1 MCVAPVSVKL
11 TVTMPKIKR
20 YNHRR
25 SINLSEELKL
35 KLQIMSEL
43 SGVNEIEV
51 IRIAIAEHWNAQ
63 YGDFDLEEY
72 KHKQTLGS

>member
-1 MCVAPVSVKL
+1 MCIAPVSVKL
-11 TVTMPKIKR
+11 KVTMSKTKM

-25 SINLSEELKL
+25 SINLSDDLKL

-43 SGVNEIEV
+43 SEVNEIEV
-51 IRIAIAEHWNAQ
+51 IRTAIAEHWNAQ